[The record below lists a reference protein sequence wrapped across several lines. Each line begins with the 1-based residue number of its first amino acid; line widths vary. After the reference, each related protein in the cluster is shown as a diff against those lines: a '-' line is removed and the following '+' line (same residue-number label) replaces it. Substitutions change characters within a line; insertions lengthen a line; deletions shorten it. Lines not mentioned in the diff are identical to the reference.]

1 MTVHVTVFDPE
12 TGQTREHGFVRS
24 PVRIGRDAG
33 NELRLPFAFISARH
47 AVIQFDDDRAELLDA
62 GSTNGILREGRRL
75 PSRQAVPI
83 VDTLTVTIGRLEL
96 RIRRQTAEDAASA
109 PPLAPESSVSSI
121 SSAADATGLA
131 RVHGAIRDL
140 RPLHEDMLR
149 ARSTFVTARDAA
161 LAGIPADARDL
172 ASAMLAREFPDPT
185 K

>member
-1 MTVHVTVFDPE
+1 MTLHVTIFDPE

-33 NELRLPFAFISARH
+33 NELRLPFSFISARH
-47 AVIQFDDDRAELLDA
+47 AVIQFDDDRAEFLDA
-62 GSTNGILREGRRL
+62 GSTNGVLREGRRL

-96 RIRRQTAEDAASA
+96 RIRRLAADESPGALVPETAS
-109 PPLAPESSVSSI
+109 
-121 SSAADATGLA
+121 DATGLA

-140 RPLHEDMLR
+140 RPLHEEMLH
-149 ARSTFVTARDAA
+149 ARSIFMSARDAA
-161 LAGIPADARDL
+161 LAGIPAESRDL

>member
-12 TGQTREHGFVRS
+12 TGQTREHGFVSS
-24 PVRIGRDAG
+24 PVRIGRDPG
-33 NELRLPFAFISARH
+33 NELRLPFSFISARH

-62 GSTNGILREGRRL
+62 GSTNGVLREGRRL

-96 RIRRQTAEDAASA
+96 RIRRLTSHESASA
-109 PPLAPESSVSSI
+109 PPLAPGSL
-121 SSAADATGLA
+121 AADATGLA

-140 RPLHEDMLR
+140 RPLHEELLR
-149 ARSTFVTARDAA
+149 ARSTFITARDAA
-161 LAGIPADARDL
+161 LAGIPAEARDL
-172 ASAMLAREFPDPT
+172 ASAMLAREFPDPA